1 MVFQSAGVSDA
12 RLILLTQNFNSRGDY
27 AGTWCVKE
35 FERTA
40 IALGIVQSR
49 PGALAIDPSSG
60 YDSGMHFQHAP
71 KADPE
76 FADGIRYDDSA
87 GGIAGTLQSPLQ
99 FKRALPWP
107 PFSPIPFWLTLDDP
121 VDPHGEPTAVT

>member
-87 GGIAGTLQSPLQ
+87 GRIAWTLPARLPLQ
-99 FKRALPWP
+99 RDLTWP
-107 PFSPIPFWLTLDDP
+107 PFSTTPFWLNLDDT
-121 VDPHGEPTAVT
+121 VD